1 MNLFNKELTVSE
13 AMHYNSILDNVT
25 VDTDLLVLQ
34 SSLNTPSWTPGSA
47 DPFVQY
53 MNQARPQTTSSKP
66 TTSNPTTSKNIG
78 KPVQK
83 NVKRQYIRLP
93 NAIIR
98 KHKHKYRVSK
108 TQRVNET
115 QDRGE
120 SRGNQ
125 DLVITDED

>member
-1 MNLFNKELTVSE
+1 MDLFNKELTVSE
-13 AMHYNSILDNVT
+13 ARHYNSILDNGT

-66 TTSNPTTSKNIG
+66 TSSSSKNIG

-108 TQRVNET
+108 TQIVNET

>member
-1 MNLFNKELTVSE
+1 MDLFNKELTVSE
-13 AMHYNSILDNVT
+13 AMHYNSILDNGT

-34 SSLNTPSWTPGSA
+34 SSLNTHSWTPGSA

-66 TTSNPTTSKNIG
+66 TTTGKNIG
-78 KPVQK
+78 KHVQK

-98 KHKHKYRVSK
+98 KHKHKYRISK